1 MPELLVLT
9 AATFGFSLSFLLGVL
24 AVRIV
29 RAKTCTVDLAVTFRV
44 LGSTRIK
51 VKS

>member
-1 MPELLVLT
+1 MSELLVWT

-24 AVRIV
+24 AVRIA
-29 RAKTCTVDLAVTFRV
+29 RAKTCTVDMAVSVRV

-51 VKS
+51 VTS